1 MKKILS
7 MLAYLGMSIPAIAQ
21 MHGNLVF
28 TGKSSLGVKGMDD
41 SWIEIAQDTLIFK
54 MNGMDNGD
62 ITLPTMVY
70 TPMGM
75 TMKGFTIQGAKFT
88 MAEDR
93 TVTFQTGHEF
103 TCTVD
108 DNGTQKTI
116 SGVLN
121 SASYSHV
128 AGNVFSVDVTFKYGR
143 MPIPATYIASLTYDR
158 VATGIKDVKAIEQ
171 GELTYDLQGR
181 LTSTKDKKGIVIR
194 NGKKFVK

>member
-7 MLAYLGMSIPAIAQ
+7 MLACIGMSIPTIAQ

-41 SWIEIAQDTLIFK
+41 SWVEIAQDTLVFK

-93 TVTFQTGHEF
+93 TVTFRSGQEF

-108 DNGTQKTI
+108 ENGTEKTI
-116 SGVLN
+116 SGILN

-143 MPIPATYIASLTYDR
+143 MPMSATYIASLTYDR
-158 VATGIKDVKAIEQ
+158 VATGIKDMKAIEQ
-171 GELTYDLQGR
+171 DKLTYNLQGC
-181 LTSTKDKKGIVIR
+181 LFSGEGKKGIIIR
-194 NGKKFVK
+194 NGKKIVK